1 MFSYLGGLDRPR
13 RALLY
18 ACFYAFF
25 CNGFLALT
33 LGSMLPDMRA
43 AYRLD
48 NAMGGLMLAAHSVG
62 NLTAGF
68 LSGVAGVYLGRRRT
82 VVCLSALGF
91 AGMLAIALTGAPGLL
106 CAAFFCTGMGRG
118 SVSNFNNATVNAVTG
133 GSAAASNLM
142 HALFAVGAITA
153 PMSFLLLRRVI
164 DWRAGVTLVA
174 VLGALSVINLARLP
188 ASDDRPAPG
197 RNRTGGFGF
206 MRDPRFLVLGAMMLF
221 YLCAEYAI
229 NGWLVS
235 YIQHKDVLLAG
246 FNATGEALDRALAAY
261 SQAMATL
268 MWSVILVGRLV
279 CAWLSRRVSPKKLM
293 LVASICEAAC
303 FAGLMLATSIP
314 SVTLCV
320 AGVGF
325 FMSGIC
331 PMIYADAAPITNAYP
346 LATGILLSFGSAGG
360 IAMPALVGVLA
371 QRRGFAGGMSAILA
385 GIALLVLCAAVN
397 LAMDRKGKNPASR

>member
-1 MFSYLGGLDRPR
+1 
-13 RALLY
+13 
-18 ACFYAFF
+18 
-25 CNGFLALT
+25 
-33 LGSMLPDMRA
+33 
-43 AYRLD
+43 
-48 NAMGGLMLAAHSVG
+48 
-62 NLTAGF
+62 
-68 LSGVAGVYLGRRRT
+68 
-82 VVCLSALGF
+82 
-91 AGMLAIALTGAPGLL
+91 
-106 CAAFFCTGMGRG
+106 
-118 SVSNFNNATVNAVTG
+118 
-133 GSAAASNLM
+133 
-142 HALFAVGAITA
+142 
-153 PMSFLLLRRVI
+153 
-164 DWRAGVTLVA
+164 
-174 VLGALSVINLARLP
+174 
-188 ASDDRPAPG
+188 
-197 RNRTGGFGF
+197 
-206 MRDPRFLVLGAMMLF
+206 MLF

-246 FNATGEALDRALAAY
+246 FNAAGEALDRALAAY

-331 PMIYADAAPITNAYP
+331 PMIYADASPITNAYP